1 MDSKPLYATTD
12 EIASMK
18 VPPKRKG
25 NATLTSSARP
35 TPNFASM
42 KVPPKRKGNFLA
54 LFMRSSSSR

>member
-25 NATLTSSARP
+25 NYLC
-35 TPNFASM
+35 
-42 KVPPKRKGNFLA
+42 V
-54 LFMRSSSSR
+54 

>member
-1 MDSKPLYATTD
+1 
-12 EIASMK
+12 MK

-42 KVPPKRKGNFLA
+42 KVPPKRKGNSLTGDETA
-54 LFMRSSSSR
+54 RTRVMPQ